1 MFQLTKVWTDQEPGI
16 GMVEIRYLWTPLGEA
31 ARWEGQEDAE
41 VLAVVPDTNPRVRQA
56 VIEIPR
62 YLNEKD
68 SYQLHYRFVVVRNGR
83 EEFSPV
89 FSEEIVAR
97 EVPYVDQQGRITEVR
112 VLWGVDGWAAPNWTQ
127 ARLEGLK
134 LHMIPTRPGHD
145 IEGEGIADDAFYE
158 LIQTVRELSGGRIEW
173 TEGMLYP
180 VLHWMEREH
189 LIESEWRNAQYGGRR
204 RRYYRIPKEGR
215 KALQSDQQQ
224 WMAVHTTLM
233 TLWKTKPHLI

>member
-1 MFQLTKVWTDQEPGI
+1 VFQLTKVWTDQEPGI
-16 GMVEIRYLWTPLGEA
+16 GMVEIRYLWSPLGEA

-41 VLAVVPDTNPRVRQA
+41 VLAVVPDTNPRVRQT

-83 EEFSPV
+83 EEFSPI

-158 LIQTVRELSGGRIEW
+158 LIQTV
-173 TEGMLYP
+173 P
-180 VLHWMEREH
+180 VP
-189 LIESEWRNAQYGGRR
+189 
-204 RRYYRIPKEGR
+204 RRYVAKVWGPRGAAVEYVYQLLRTNSPLPEDDFETWDNNQTQNYRLVLE
-215 KALQSDQQQ
+215 
-224 WMAVHTTLM
+224 
-233 TLWKTKPHLI
+233 

>member
-16 GMVEIRYLWTPLGEA
+16 GMVEIRYLWSPLGEA

-83 EEFSPV
+83 EEFSPI

-158 LIQTVRELSGGRIEW
+158 LIQTVPL
-173 TEGMLYP
+173 P
-180 VLHWMEREH
+180 
-189 LIESEWRNAQYGGRR
+189 
-204 RRYYRIPKEGR
+204 RRYVAKVWGPRGAAVEYVYQLLRTNSPLPEDDFETWDNNQTQNYRLVLE
-215 KALQSDQQQ
+215 
-224 WMAVHTTLM
+224 
-233 TLWKTKPHLI
+233 